1 MKKVDWEKRKKMLI
15 AKVHV
20 AKRQIGLDDDVYRE
34 WIREVSRKRTDTSK
48 ELHINELQELIRK
61 FKRYGWVDR
70 KELQK
75 AALWR
80 KMESMGREIWGDEW
94 QEAVFKIAKN
104 KMLLAKL
111 EWINL
116 QQLKQMVAIL
126 TEILKHKHKRDRQFK
141 VIKGKGV

>member
-1 MKKVDWEKRKKMLI
+1 
-15 AKVHV
+15 
-20 AKRQIGLDDDVYRE
+20 
-34 WIREVSRKRTDTSK
+34 
-48 ELHINELQELIRK
+48 
-61 FKRYGWVDR
+61 
-70 KELQK
+70 
-75 AALWR
+75 
-80 KMESMGREIWGDEW
+80 MGREIWGDEW